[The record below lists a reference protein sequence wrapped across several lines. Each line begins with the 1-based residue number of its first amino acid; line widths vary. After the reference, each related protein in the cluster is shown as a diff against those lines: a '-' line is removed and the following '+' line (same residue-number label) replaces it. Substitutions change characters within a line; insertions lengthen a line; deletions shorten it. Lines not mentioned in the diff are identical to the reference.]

1 MADETERVEYVFEG
15 DVSSLRSATQAAL
28 SLLSKYSDSMRRAS
42 TLDAFTASRSSAKAM
57 GRSITQLTSDVT
69 KMQAKLKSV
78 GDVKLPTGSAAA
90 KTFSSTLSTLTSQM
104 QQLGSMDNVTNKTLR
119 NFNTQLR
126 NVSDSVKSVEPQ
138 VDKLVSS
145 KQRLQNVLGTVSTKA
160 TQFKNTMSSMQTRLA
175 AAFEPVQTG
184 IRSLTS
190 LFDRITSKVQS
201 FKDKAANAFS
211 RLGQQTTTVSA
222 AFRRVALST
231 ESADDA
237 AARSTR
243 SHSNLG
249 SVLAQLVSRFKR
261 ETSAVTSERSALN
274 SKNTILQRST
284 TLHDALSQTISK
296 LGSSLK
302 SEVSKLGSFG
312 GSLKSVGSI
321 AGFVT
326 KGLSAILGVQLG
338 NWLGDA
344 ANKAI
349 DMVENINLF
358 DVAMGSS
365 AEQGRKFVD
374 QMQEVYGMDP
384 SNLYRYAGGFY
395 QLTDAI
401 GMSDKASA
409 VLSLSLTKAA
419 NDIASLYNVKIETV
433 VSNLKS
439 GMQGMATAVKKYG
452 MDIRVTTLQQ
462 TALNYGLTGEVK
474 YMSEANRQALRYLTM
489 MEQVS
494 NATKQMGT
502 DVNGA
507 SAIVGDFANN
517 IETPANQIR
526 ILQEQMSQLGR
537 AIGNFIVAPLSRAI
551 AYINGFV
558 MALRM
563 AINFI
568 GSLLGVLNVSSG
580 STDTGGLEDT
590 KDALDDVE
598 SSAAGASNSVNGLLS
613 SFDELN
619 VLQESS
625 GGGGA
630 GSGLDDV
637 LDPKLAKAIEDMQL
651 ELENIRMKAN
661 DVRDA
666 LLKMF
671 GFEVKDGTITK
682 WDSGKFWDSLE
693 GLDANAEK
701 LAADIAQKLND
712 AISKFPAATLGKAI
726 GTFINA
732 GLTAAVTFTYTF
744 DFKQLG
750 SKIADTILNGIASV
764 DFYNL
769 GKWSVA
775 SVHIITDLITGILDS
790 LEQSIDGYTSG
801 WDMLGDKIA
810 DWIEGAFDSIPWG
823 QLGVNVTRIAS
834 GIYKLLIRILEK
846 VQWDDIG
853 EDIASFINGID
864 FSTIFNN
871 LLKLGVEV
879 IKALGSAFGSLWE
892 NADPE
897 TKALLIG
904 AGLLLLRKPLKT
916 VIDLVTGLTT
926 GFQQKNSA
934 LQEQTGLETSAAT
947 ALSTNLIPQL
957 GIAAGTVGLLGTAI
971 YNLNE
976 GLAPSIELEGDL
988 STATSN
994 LATNTSA
1001 LRTAT
1006 DNLNTS
1012 VQTETTT
1019 VANSIG
1025 TITNAATNMQQAV
1038 TNTDAYGESF
1048 RNLGRA
1054 AVISSAWTA
1063 TGFDTINAAAEQLDP
1078 TPIQR
1083 YATSAV
1089 MQFGAITSSIKSAI
1103 GAIQNYKTELSVLT
1117 GETVTSPVPAS
1128 RPLFPEKDTSQN
1140 ADVGGLDFDKVAQDI
1155 NKDLGFAQGILGA
1168 LGLGALG
1175 SLGAIPAFASGGV
1188 VTSPTLSLVGEAG
1201 YSEAIIP
1208 LEDSPQ
1214 MNELVQRIAEAVDK
1228 TSTTTTPVDV
1238 TVIIGDKEWDAFT
1251 YKSAK
1256 RGEKLVGA
1264 QPVEVLD

>member
-1 MADETERVEYVFEG
+1 MTDETERVEYVFEG
-15 DVSSLRSATQAAL
+15 DVGSLRSATQTAISML
-28 SLLSKYSDSMRRAS
+28 NKYSDSIRKSAG
-42 TLDAFTASRSSAKAM
+42 LDAFTASKRSTQSMNA
-57 GRSITQLTSDVT
+57 SINRLTKDLT
-69 KMQAKLKSV
+69 KMQAKLKNV
-78 GDVKLPTGSAAA
+78 GDVRLPIGNAATTA
-90 KTFSSTLSTLTSQM
+90 LSTTLKTIVSQM
-104 QQLGSMDNVTNKTLR
+104 QQLDSENTTTTKTLQ
-119 NFNTQLR
+119 NFKAQMEDTRTSLQQTA
-126 NVSDSVKSVEPQ
+126 PQ
-138 VDKLVSS
+138 VDKLVESEQRFQNILSAVQAKADKVHNTFTGIGTGMS
-145 KQRLQNVLGTVSTKA
+145 K
-160 TQFKNTMSSMQTRLA
+160 
-175 AAFEPVQTG
+175 AFEPV
-184 IRSLTS
+184 
-190 LFDRITSKVQS
+190 TSKLKTLAGVFDTVHLKIQS
-201 FKDKAANAFS
+201 FKDRASIALSRVGQLLNAAAS
-211 RLGQQTTTVSA
+211 
-222 AFRRVALST
+222 AFRRTST
-231 ESADDA
+231 EADSTDASANSASSGHKTLGKA
-237 AARSTR
+237 ADKVA
-243 SHSNLG
+243 N
-249 SVLAQLVSRFKR
+249 SVQK
-261 ETSAVTSERSALN
+261 ETKALN
-274 SKNTILQRST
+274 SEKSQLKSKVPILNLASSVHR
-284 TLHDALSQTISK
+284 ALSRSVNV
-296 LGSSLK
+296 LGKAFKNEVTKATTFFK
-302 SEVSKLGSFG
+302 SMSQGTSVVKTLAAGITAVAGVSFG
-312 GSLKSVGSI
+312 EWLSKAAV
-321 AGFVT
+321 
-326 KGLSAILGVQLG
+326 SAIES
-338 NWLGDA
+338 
-344 ANKAI
+344 
-349 DMVENINLF
+349 VENLNLF
-358 DVAMGSS
+358 TVAMGDSIDKGL
-365 AEQGRKFVD
+365 EFVAT
-374 QMQEVYGMDP
+374 MQEVYGMDP
-384 SNLYRYAGGFY
+384 SNLYRYSGYFY

-409 VLSLSLTKAA
+409 ALSLSLTKSA
-419 NDIASLYNVKIETV
+419 NDIASLFNVAIEDV
-433 VSNLKS
+433 VENLAS
-439 GMQGMATAVKKYG
+439 GLQGMSRAVRKYG
-452 MDIRVTTLQQ
+452 MDIRATTLQQ
-462 TALNYGLTGEVK
+462 TALRYGLTGQVES
-474 YMSEANRQALRYLTM
+474 MSEANRMALRYITM

-494 NATKQMGT
+494 NATHQVST
-502 DVNGA
+502 DTEGVTT
-507 SAIVGDFANN
+507 VLGDFART
-517 IETPANQIR
+517 IETPANQLR
-526 ILQEQMSQLGR
+526 IFKEQMSQLGR
-537 AIGNFIVAPLSRAI
+537 AIGNFIVAPLSRAM

-558 MALRM
+558 MALRV

-568 GSLLGVLNVSSG
+568 GGLLGILNSSMG
-580 STDTGGLEDT
+580 SVDTGGLDDAEDSLDGVSDAASGAASSM
-590 KDALDDVE
+590 KD
-598 SSAAGASNSVNGLLS
+598 LLAP
-613 SFDELN
+613 FDELN
-619 VLQESS
+619 ILQESS

-701 LAADIAQKLND
+701 LAADIAQKLNN

-1128 RPLFPEKDTSQN
+1128 RPLFPEKDTSQS